1 MRGKQR
7 ATHAPNSRFGAG
19 RRARA
24 RLCLAADAL
33 GSRGRPDPARPAP
46 CGERCA
52 GRAAERARTPTRTC
66 GTTGPI
72 RALLRPRRSRNRP
85 WSRQEPLVGP
95 SMALGSAR
103 GRSSTRRSL
112 SAAQKV
118 GLAIPEAPG
127 PTRWPP
133 RRSLG
138 SQFRIWCKSNASQP
152 SRQSTPS
159 GVAAGCASSRREGHR
174 RGSIGNG
181 ANTHDSLLGRV
192 QGLEAVSETPLVV
205 QKVVCGTGQR
215 SRPCSR
221 ESHTGIFK
229 PAGNQCQI
237 GDQASLASR
246 RPTRVLYR
254 GFEAPRSD

>member
-1 MRGKQR
+1 MAQGL
-7 ATHAPNSRFGAG
+7 APAQAVSEPS
-19 RRARA
+19 
-24 RLCLAADAL
+24 LV
-33 GSRGRPDPARPAP
+33 AP
-46 CGERCA
+46 GD
-52 GRAAERARTPTRTC
+52 
-66 GTTGPI
+66 
-72 RALLRPRRSRNRP
+72 
-85 WSRQEPLVGP
+85 
-95 SMALGSAR
+95 AR
-103 GRSSTRRSL
+103 GAQRCTRLRGQGPLSGRSVSG
-112 SAAQKV
+112 AQKV

-127 PTRWPP
+127 PTRWSP

-254 GFEAPRSD
+254 GFEATRSD